1 MHSYQTHQS
10 LRNNI
15 LTSSRHYAGATG
27 ILEVDDEDEFSD
39 DGEELVFGTSDDE
52 R

>member
-1 MHSYQTHQS
+1 M
-10 LRNNI
+10 LFRNNI
-15 LTSSRHYAGATG
+15 LTSPRHYSGATG
-27 ILEVDDEDEFSD
+27 ILEVDDEDELFD